1 MSSNK
6 EISFVLSQF
15 FVSTY
20 VCTGL
25 AGVVYSLATFY
36 NEFDLT
42 RLCSSYNLI
51 DENNFNVCASVIQNH
66 DMFVK
71 SCHLDRIVGKPDIL
85 KKSLF

>member
-42 RLCSSYNLI
+42 RLYSSYNLI
-51 DENNFNVCASVIQNH
+51 DENNFNETITTSVP
-66 DMFVK
+66 V
-71 SCHLDRIVGKPDIL
+71 
-85 KKSLF
+85 